1 MFGYICAKHTNVLI
15 IIYQNMKKI
24 LFIVMFLL
32 AGINVFA
39 DVEIKLR
46 RDVPE
51 EDSPY
56 QPSRSATPEVTAS
69 IDGNT
74 ITLDLTVHT
83 SVEYSVTDES
93 NGAEICYG
101 RLPAEATPE
110 FDLPANTTSGTY
122 RLEVY
127 AYGCWWTGTFLY
139 Y

>member
-1 MFGYICAKHTNVLI
+1 
-15 IIYQNMKKI
+15 
-24 LFIVMFLL
+24 MFLL

-69 IDGNT
+69 IDGST
-74 ITLDLTVHT
+74 ITLDLTVIT
-83 SVEYSVTDES
+83 GVEYRVTDVS
-93 NGAEICYG
+93 TSTEICYG
-101 RLPAEATPE
+101 RFPAGTTTE
-110 FDLPANTTSGTY
+110 FDLPVNIPSGTY

-139 Y
+139 